1 MVVVCG
7 PCVPAHPNYRG
18 VQKSVAHHVIGPPG
32 LSQFHSFVAITPT
45 LYGNITNLWIRLFL
59 LALNLVGVDS
69 MPPCLNDF
77 AVRTA
82 NSCQA
87 TINLPSSTTAD
98 IGSICSTVPNPPTP
112 ARSYQ
117 SFRLARPSI
126 PIELR

>member
-45 LYGNITNLWIRLFL
+45 LYSNSTNLWIRLFL

-69 MPPCLNDF
+69 MPLDLRYSNSARYTVETCLP
-77 AVRTA
+77 T
-82 NSCQA
+82 
-87 TINLPSSTTAD
+87 NLDWILTGIYALIED
-98 IGSICSTVPNPPTP
+98 H
-112 ARSYQ
+112 R
-117 SFRLARPSI
+117 RP
-126 PIELR
+126 